1 MSDTQPIAL
10 DTINQP
16 SRILFCNCTY
26 ARVVP
31 VEVKRAVLTAL
42 SDSGVAFDAVPDL
55 CDMAARK
62 DPALKRLGDGSHVR
76 IAACYER
83 AVRWLF
89 HAAKN
94 PLPEE
99 GVEILNMRE
108 ENAEA
113 IVSALLAPPC
123 AGCVKADS

>member
-1 MSDTQPIAL
+1 MTEAQIADQDTLSQP
-10 DTINQP
+10 P
-16 SRILFCNCTY
+16 RILFCNCTY

-31 VEVKRAVLTAL
+31 VEVKRTVLAAL

-62 DPALKRLGDGSHVR
+62 DPALKRLGEGPQVR

-94 PLPEE
+94 PLPDE

-108 ENAEA
+108 ENAET
-113 IVSALLAPPC
+113 IVRALLAPPC
-123 AGCVKADS
+123 AGCGKGEP